1 MDTTR
6 EKTQG
11 GASVS
16 RTMSLQRK
24 LKLPDLDEELTRTS
38 VARFKALADPTRLRI
53 LAMLAESSSSMCVC
67 DLNEGFELEQPTISH
82 HLKVLRKAGLV
93 SSERKGTWVYC
104 WLNPEAADWVRETIA
119 SLAD

>member
-6 EKTQG
+6 ENTQG
-11 GASVS
+11 APGH
-16 RTMSLQRK
+16 RTMSLEKR
-24 LKLPDLDEELTRTS
+24 LKLPDLDGELTRIS

-53 LAMLAESSSSMCVC
+53 LAMLAGSSSSMCVC
-67 DLNEGFELEQPTISH
+67 DINEGFELEQPTISH
-82 HLKVLRKAGLV
+82 HLKVMRKAGLV

-104 WLNPEAADWVRETIA
+104 WLNPEAADWVRETLA

>member
-1 MDTTR
+1 VDTTR
-6 EKTQG
+6 EDTQG
-11 GASVS
+11 ASGP
-16 RTMSLQRK
+16 RTISLQRK
-24 LKLPDLDEELTRTS
+24 LKLPDLDEELTRNS

-93 SSERKGTWVYC
+93 SSERKGTWVYY
-104 WLNPEAADWVRETIA
+104 WLNPEAADWVRETLA
-119 SLAD
+119 SLAN